1 MNNLSKFDKELT
13 YYGNDFILGSDILFY
28 SEFTEK
34 VDKDSVIAVLP
45 VGYYDG
51 YFRKLSSA
59 AEVLV
64 GGKRCK
70 ILGRISMNL
79 SVVDISVAKNPRVLD
94 EVVLIGKQ
102 GGEEITAEELAKQLN
117 KSKRVINHFFHKLEK
132 DKLISHKPG
141 RKPYLYFISNSSVR

>member
-1 MNNLSKFDKELT
+1 
-13 YYGNDFILGSDILFY
+13 
-28 SEFTEK
+28 
-34 VDKDSVIAVLP
+34 
-45 VGYYDG
+45 
-51 YFRKLSSA
+51 SA

-102 GGEEITAEELAKQLN
+102 GGEEITAEELAEKAETI
-117 KSKRVINHFFHKLEK
+117 SYEVVSRINPLLPRFY
-132 DKLISHKPG
+132 I
-141 RKPYLYFISNSSVR
+141 